1 VSIPGLLWLAS
12 FRHLLRQPIQLLLA
26 LLGLALGVATIVAVD
41 VATGSAGRAFEL
53 SLDAVQGPA
62 THELDGGPAG
72 IDAALYGQLARTLH
86 QLRAN
91 PIIEGYVTVGDTTLQ
106 LLGVDPLAAA
116 GFAGADSDAAAA
128 RVLTGPTAA
137 LDSTAALAQWL
148 AGDGAVVLAADTA
161 ARLQL
166 RPGDSFAVDVGGHT
180 LQGHLLGVLDS
191 AASGAQAVL
200 LTDVATAQRWL
211 GLQGRLTRIDLRV
224 PLGEAGAAELAQ
236 LRGELP
242 AGVTLAVAAQ
252 RARAGVDLTRAFNT
266 NLRALGLLALLVG
279 LFLVYGTLSFTI
291 VQRRRSLG
299 VLRALGATRAQLL
312 RIILLEA
319 TGLALVGGTLGLFAG
334 LALGRGL
341 VGMVSRTINDLY
353 YVVAVN
359 SVTLPAAEPLL
370 AIGAALAVAWLAA
383 AAPALEAVYSAPQWT
398 LRASVL
404 EGRARRVAAVLV
416 GVSVLLAVCCGV
428 IVLTTQRS
436 VLGGF
441 AALVLAL
448 LSVAAI
454 TPAALY
460 GAARWLARSR
470 VCASPPLRL
479 ALGGVAGSLSR
490 TGVAVAALAMAV
502 AAMMGISIM
511 VDSFRESL
519 GDWMSYTLQGDVYV
533 GAPGPGFARPERRLD
548 VAVVADLVRVP
559 GVASYSG
566 SRRVIVDS
574 DRGPL
579 VLDAMD
585 VTPIMQKSVRLTAS
599 TPDAWQRFQDGAVLL
614 AQPLAYY
621 LNLDIGSQVRLTT
634 AQGPRSFRVVGVFRD
649 YGNDRGSVRISRAI
663 YRRLWHDDSVGVLA
677 MSVVPGSDV
686 KALVDR
692 LYAAAAGRQAL
703 QVDTP
708 AQVRI
713 ISLAIFDRTFII
725 TRVLNW
731 LAAGVAAIGLL
742 SALLAW
748 QLGRT
753 HELALLRALGL
764 TRSGAALML
773 QAQTIFMG
781 TVALLAALPAG
792 VLTALLLVRVINRR
806 AFGWQIDL
814 HLHPAQVTS
823 AVMIALLAAAAAG
836 VYPAWRMAR
845 APLLQ
850 DLREE

>member
-1 VSIPGLLWLAS
+1 VKLLWLAS
-12 FRHLLRQPIQLLLA
+12 FRHLLRQPLQLLLA

-41 VATGSAGRAFEL
+41 VATGSAARAFEL

-62 THELDGGPAG
+62 TDELDGGPAG

-86 QLRAN
+86 QVRAN
-91 PIIEGYVTVGDTTLQ
+91 PIIEGYVTVGDQTLQ

-116 GFAGADSDAAAA
+116 GFAAADSAAAA
-128 RVLTGPTAA
+128 AQILSGPTAV
-137 LDSTAALAQWL
+137 LDSGAALAQWL

-166 RPGDSFAVDVGGHT
+166 RPGDTFAADAGGHT
-180 LQGHLLGVLDS
+180 LQGHLLGVL
-191 AASGAQAVL
+191 ATTGAESVL
-200 LTDVATAQRWL
+200 LTDVATAQQWL
-211 GLQGRLTRIDLRV
+211 GLKGRLTRIDLRV
-224 PLGEAGAAELAQ
+224 PPGAAGAAELAQ
-236 LRGELP
+236 LRGGLP

-252 RARAGVDLTRAFNT
+252 RARAGLVLTQAFNT

-279 LFLVYGTLSFTI
+279 LFLVYGTLSFTM

-319 TGLALVGGTLGLFAG
+319 AGLALMGGTLGLAAG
-334 LALGRGL
+334 LVLGRGL

-359 SVTLPAAEPLL
+359 SVTLPAREPLL
-370 AIGAALAVAWLAA
+370 AIGAALAVALAA
-383 AAPALEAVYSAPQWT
+383 AAVPALEAVYSTPQWT

-404 EGRARRVAAVLV
+404 EGRARRVAAVLL
-416 GVSVLLAVCCGV
+416 GVSVLLAVSCAV
-428 IVLTTQRS
+428 IVLVTQRS

-441 AALVLAL
+441 AALVLVL
-448 LSVAAI
+448 LSVAAA

-460 GAARWLARSR
+460 AAARLLARSR
-470 VCASPPLRL
+470 VCASPPMRL
-479 ALGGVAGSLSR
+479 ALGSVAGSLSR

-502 AAMMGISIM
+502 AAMLGISIM

-519 GDWMSYTLQGDVYV
+519 RDWLSYTLQADVYV

-548 VAVVADLVRVP
+548 AAVVADLVRVP
-559 GVASYSG
+559 GVAGYSG

-574 DRGPL
+574 DRGPV

-585 VTPIMQKSVRLTAS
+585 FTPSMRVGVPLTISA
-599 TPDAWQRFQDGAVLL
+599 PDAWPRFQQGAVLL

-621 LNLDIGSQVRLTT
+621 LSLDVGSQLRLTT
-634 AQGPRSFRVVGVFRD
+634 AQGPRSFSVVGVFRD
-649 YGNDRGSVRISRAI
+649 YGNDRGSVRISRAV
-663 YRRLWHDDSVGVLA
+663 YQRLWQDDSVGALA
-677 MSVVPGSDV
+677 MYIVPGTDI
-686 KALVDR
+686 KALVGR

-703 QVDTP
+703 QVNTP
-708 AQVRI
+708 AQVRD

-748 QLGRT
+748 QLGCM

-792 VLTALLLVRVINRR
+792 ILTALLLVRVINRR

-814 HLHPAQVTS
+814 HLHPAQVSS
-823 AVMIALLAAAAAG
+823 AIARALLAAAAAG

-845 APLLQ
+845 APLAQ